1 MKMLVV
7 AVLLVLSTTVCK
19 YTYYTERRTSKHN
32 NSHMLSTI
40 ACKYQ
45 LCTRGTLLHTGIYRR
60 TAAQTKKANPEL
72 PFSRFNIVHHDIAYV
87 LVNLKIYCCYE
98 LL

>member
-1 MKMLVV
+1 MKILVL

-32 NSHMLSTI
+32 NSHMLSTL

-45 LCTRGTLLHTGIYRR
+45 LCTRETLLHTGIYRQR
-60 TAAQTKKANPEL
+60 EQIQNCH
-72 PFSRFNIVHHDIAYV
+72 S
-87 LVNLKIYCCYE
+87 VNLILYTMT
-98 LL
+98 